1 MYVKYNYDKTC
12 IDMYNSIDYI
22 FVMINKQAAEPLYV
36 QIQTMLEEQILSGQI
51 KPGEKTPS
59 EHELASRYNVSR
71 LTARHALDQLVTRNL
86 LFRQPGKGTFVAD
99 HGMANGFS
107 TMISFSRSM
116 VEDGFKVETK
126 ILDQAIIPGSPPVTE
141 ELRLEPNCE
150 TIIIRRLRIVDGHPA
165 AIHTSYFSAR
175 IYAPIL
181 KMDLTQN
188 SLLEIAEKVGSIR
201 MAYSQDSLKAIPIN
215 VGDSELLKVSP
226 YSPALLLEGVVFDE
240 NNIPA
245 RYTRAVYR
253 GDMFQLDIRNTRT
266 QPNSLRIIRVQ

>member
-1 MYVKYNYDKTC
+1 MYTIIYYV
-12 IDMYNSIDYI
+12 

-36 QIQTMLEEQILSGQI
+36 QIQTILEEQILSGKL

-59 EHELASRYNVSR
+59 EHELASRYKVSR
-71 LTARHALDQLVTRNL
+71 LTARHALDQMVTRNL

-116 VEDGFKVETK
+116 KEHGFKVDTK
-126 ILDQAIIPGSPPVTE
+126 ILDQAIIPGSPPVTG
-141 ELRLEPNCE
+141 ELRLEPDSE
-150 TIIIRRLRIVDGHPA
+150 TVIIRRLRSVDGLPA

-188 SLLEIAEKVGSIR
+188 SLLEIVEKVGGIR

-215 VGDSELLKVSP
+215 VGDSELLEVSP
-226 YSPALLLEGVVFDE
+226 YSPALLLAGVVFDE

-245 RYTRAVYR
+245 RYTRAIYR
-253 GDMFQLDIRNTRT
+253 GDMFQLHITNTRT
-266 QPNSLRIIRVQ
+266 QPTSLRITRVE